1 MYFKEHHKNHRF
13 INWRKMNISLVFY
26 LHQSCIYICIVSRK
40 IFIFSFDGNIARH
53 LQEFGSGDACLGR
66 LNNLLWSDVVFHLW
80 TWYFLTVGESKVQR
94 NILRTVSYF
103 SFGTWLIMG
112 YCAQVM
118 LNSTWLLQG
127 SFLMSLYS

>member
-1 MYFKEHHKNHRF
+1 MYFKEHHKNHLF
-13 INWRKMNISLVFY
+13 INGGKMNISPVLY
-26 LHQSCIYICIVSRK
+26 LCQSCICICIVSRK

-53 LQEFGSGDACLGR
+53 VQAFGSGDACLGR

-80 TWYFLTVGESKVQR
+80 TWYCLTVGESKVQR
-94 NILRTVSYF
+94 KILRTVSYF

-112 YCAQVM
+112 YSAQVM
-118 LNSTWLLQG
+118 WNNTWLLRG